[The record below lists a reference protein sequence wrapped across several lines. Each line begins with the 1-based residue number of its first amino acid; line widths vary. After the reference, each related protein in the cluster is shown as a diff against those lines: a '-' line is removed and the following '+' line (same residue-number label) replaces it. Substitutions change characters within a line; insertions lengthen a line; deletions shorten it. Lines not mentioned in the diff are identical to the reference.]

1 MSFFDDITGK
11 LFPDNKR
18 VGIYEVLI
26 RDQNFINNYLEW
38 NQKPEFD
45 GLKEDLLRSW
55 EFRLKG
61 LSPSLDMITYFS
73 DYANGF
79 TLYPGSEDHSYLM
92 SYLMEYIKERLMN
105 ANYRLVHSTRKMEE
119 NKEGI
124 EIIEK
129 YHLKP
134 PVSVKIPYNQV
145 YGNVEIEVLKQNQE
159 EKRLKFLVSVYS
171 DRKYT
176 KPLAVQEL
184 LCYLFDK

>member
-1 MSFFDDITGK
+1 
-11 LFPDNKR
+11 
-18 VGIYEVLI
+18 
-26 RDQNFINNYLEW
+26 
-38 NQKPEFD
+38 
-45 GLKEDLLRSW
+45 
-55 EFRLKG
+55 
-61 LSPSLDMITYFS
+61 
-73 DYANGF
+73 
-79 TLYPGSEDHSYLM
+79 
-92 SYLMEYIKERLMN
+92 
-105 ANYRLVHSTRKMEE
+105 MEE